1 LSKSSGER
9 KEAASNRKAFH
20 DYTVLERYEAGIAL
34 TGTEIKSIRAGGAN
48 LKDSYCIIRNGEIFL
63 IGMHVSPYEKGNI
76 FNVDPV
82 RRRRLLMHKREISR
96 LNAQVMQKG
105 IALIPLSLYYKNSRV
120 KVEIGVCRGKK
131 LYDKRQA
138 SAKRSAEREMDR
150 TLKERN
156 G

>member
-1 LSKSSGER
+1 MSKSSGER
-9 KEAASNRKAFH
+9 KEAASNLKAFH